1 MPKSAPALA
10 CRPRA
15 ARRPAVN
22 RQLTS
27 PSGWL
32 PSARRPLPAAVAL
45 LPAAHRQLPA
55 AVALAAATWLAVSQ
69 PAALERQAVAQFS
82 SGVQAVEV
90 YASVTDARGEPVT
103 GLTAD
108 AFEVLEDGEPQRISA
123 FAAGEFPL
131 SVALAVDR
139 SASMAGPRL
148 EQAIAAGR
156 SFVGALRPADRLML
170 VAISSRVEVVAPLSD
185 DRHAALRALEG
196 LRPWSTT
203 ALHDAIVESIRLVQP
218 GSGRRALVLL
228 SDGVDRYSEAT
239 AAEAI
244 TRARQSDVMVYP
256 IALGRQPSTLFPQ
269 LARLT
274 GGRSFQVTDPGKLES
289 TLQAVA
295 RDLRYQYLLGYAPA
309 RPPEAGNAPDWRSI
323 EVRVRGRDLRVRAR
337 DGYYAGERPARGANE
352 EGLKHGAFELTVD
365 EARPEVSRDGIQ
377 ELEVSMAEVETGR
390 YTVGV
395 FKDVPSA
402 ERGIEALKRQ
412 GFPSEALSLLAKDS
426 PDARALLKKVF
437 GRPTGKV

>member
-1 MPKSAPALA
+1 M
-10 CRPRA
+10 
-15 ARRPAVN
+15 
-22 RQLTS
+22 
-27 PSGWL
+27 
-32 PSARRPLPAAVAL
+32 PAAVAL

-185 DRHAALRALEG
+185 DRHAALRAL
-196 LRPWSTT
+196 
-203 ALHDAIVESIRLVQP
+203 
-218 GSGRRALVLL
+218 
-228 SDGVDRYSEAT
+228 
-239 AAEAI
+239 
-244 TRARQSDVMVYP
+244 
-256 IALGRQPSTLFPQ
+256 
-269 LARLT
+269 
-274 GGRSFQVTDPGKLES
+274 
-289 TLQAVA
+289 
-295 RDLRYQYLLGYAPA
+295 
-309 RPPEAGNAPDWRSI
+309 
-323 EVRVRGRDLRVRAR
+323 
-337 DGYYAGERPARGANE
+337 
-352 EGLKHGAFELTVD
+352 
-365 EARPEVSRDGIQ
+365 
-377 ELEVSMAEVETGR
+377 
-390 YTVGV
+390 
-395 FKDVPSA
+395 
-402 ERGIEALKRQ
+402 
-412 GFPSEALSLLAKDS
+412 
-426 PDARALLKKVF
+426 
-437 GRPTGKV
+437 